1 MAYKEITGAK
11 TYIKYKDASEGDTL
25 LEDAVFK
32 GTEPNQFGGLNFN
45 FEQQGQSVVLPSCGA
60 LKYALEQGKLKV
72 GALYKIDYDGE
83 GVMEKGPMKGKSFHK
98 IKIWEDDTSVEEA
111 QEEVPF

>member
-1 MAYKEITGAK
+1 MAYVEVTGAK
-11 TYIKYKDASEGDTL
+11 TYIKYKEKKEGETL
-25 LEDAVFK
+25 VEDAVFK

-45 FEQQGQSVVLPSCGA
+45 FEEQGQSVVLPSCGA

-83 GVMEKGPMKGKSFHK
+83 GVMEKGPMKGKIFHK
-98 IKIWEDDTSVEEA
+98 IKIWQDDSTLEEPT
-111 QEEVPF
+111 EEVPF